1 MCSDPKKPGTLHYTG
16 SGANEYQ
23 QAIAQIGT
31 IISPYDIDQKFPV
44 STRQFCF
51 IVSRFDTCQW
61 QVYGFGGKYRG
72 QVNHCFPLNGNDNNP
87 EVLGLP
93 GIMSVYSEAIFKYEL
108 YGPTLFQNIIAETVK
123 QATFSKNS
131 QASRNYTIL
140 LILTDGQINGTSIST
155 LCNKTNKKVTDMDQ
169 TILQI
174 IRGSSLPMS
183 IIIVGV
189 GSADF
194 SSMETL
200 DSDDRKLTIN
210 GQTATRDIVQV
221 RICLIR
227 KLWK

>member
-1 MCSDPKKPGTLHYTG
+1 M
-16 SGANEYQ
+16 
-23 QAIAQIGT
+23 
-31 IISPYDIDQKFPV
+31 
-44 STRQFCF
+44 
-51 IVSRFDTCQW
+51 
-61 QVYGFGGKYRG
+61 
-72 QVNHCFPLNGNDNNP
+72 NHCFPLNGNDNNP

-221 RICLIR
+221 GICLIS
-227 KLWK
+227 